1 MVTILL
7 SSASITSGGL
17 KMADGIGTYPNMPPG
32 GWYRQAFD
40 PLEHPSI
47 VKMPPRGSEMS
58 ECAALFSFSSYT
70 RANVRYV
77 TKAGSPG

>member
-7 SSASITSGGL
+7 SSTIITSGGL
-17 KMADGIGTYPNMPPG
+17 KMADGIGAFPDVPPG
-32 GWYRQAFD
+32 GWYRQAFN

-47 VKMPPRGSEMS
+47 VKLPPGGSELS
-58 ECAALFSFSSYT
+58 ECAALFSFWSNT

-77 TKAGSPG
+77 TKVGSPG